1 MDARR
6 ASAVRVAHC
15 EAAVMVAMAVLA
27 VLHDAVRAPAAS
39 FVPALPVLEACS
51 ALPVRGHGMVMQR
64 NAPSLLGPDRYQSQ
78 HTPKLLGL
86 GEVHSCRLHHGQT
99 WMEQIRLVV
108 ASAALHM
115 QVCQVPLKAPPA
127 KQC

>member
-1 MDARR
+1 MDAQM
-6 ASAVRVAHC
+6 ASAVRVARC

-27 VLHDAVRAPAAS
+27 VLHGAVREPAAS

-64 NAPSLLGPDRYQSQ
+64 NAPSLLGLDRYQSQ
-78 HTPKLLGL
+78 RKPNLVGL
-86 GEVHSCRLHHGQT
+86 GEVRSCRLHHGQT
-99 WMEQIRLVV
+99 WMDQIRLVV
-108 ASAALHM
+108 ASAALHK
-115 QVCQVPLKAPPA
+115 QVCQVHLKAPPA